1 MNTKKTVLCF
11 GVAFVILFALFLGL
25 FGVLLNEFT
34 PHNASEWIDEASAVQ
49 SSFTAETS
57 KSDIAKA
64 GTVNVNVEIYVRGTT
79 THEKLYPTYQCAA
92 NSTLDL
98 SYNSDLA
105 RTVRGFVGNFH
116 SWPSSVWDGFYP
128 AKDSGGKLMSYNV
141 GTSDVTLYAY
151 YDVNPAIGLIA
162 TKGVRFNMSG
172 DYAIAYISGDSIDL
186 QAWESELVLDE
197 GYSFVCWSTNVTI
210 TGKLSSTV
218 IPRSDAGKVFYAV
231 ALPDVSVVFD
241 IYCEGTE
248 ANTTFEKKC
257 AALTEFDLSLDGD
270 IAQEIKSY
278 VAKHMTWPKSSLE
291 GFYAENGEKISSA
304 VIPPSSDSVR
314 IKVKY
319 VQSTSYV
326 TLVMTAGQFLYGGST
341 NKGYFEGNSSIDLKS
356 WEGSTMV
363 IPEGY
368 TFICWSST
376 PQYSGKLSDTVIPS
390 SAEGNTY
397 YAVVLP
403 DVTLSIDVFCRDDV
417 ASANPK
423 MTFPAYS
430 TVDLSDDGEVR
441 SFVQSIVSRVMK
453 WPQSVWDGFYS
464 SRDGAK
470 ITSFVFGENDA
481 TICAAYKV
489 KPYFTYWYLGADG
502 FSWYDERVYYHDAD
516 EVIDMSVAG
525 YSGYKAAEALGIEL
539 LGFSDKFAGAVD
551 DDNMFG
557 QEYVYTTLYACYS
570 CTVDIGF
577 VSAKKGVDGTTM
589 LTNTG
594 SGAEIAPRQT
604 YSGQY
609 ITLPQSVQEYIAK
622 CIASGKCDRVEPKL
636 IDSFVL
642 YIFTDALQYS
652 GNLRLYDMLAP
663 TSDMQIPTVTVF
675 SFQKFLQYVY
685 KYGQNVNPEFDE
697 QLDLT
702 TCNVVLVPTSGG
714 SVVFDDDGD
723 GVPNKTTGDK
733 ISDWFGN
740 LWNGIKES
748 TVFQKAKV
756 AIMIVLGVLAVLLI
770 LPLIPYLIQ
779 AVIFV
784 VMLPIKAIRAI
795 AKAVKKNKQ

>member
-1 MNTKKTVLCF
+1 MNTKKTVLCY

-34 PHNASEWIDEASAVQ
+34 PHNTSEWIDEVSAVQ
-49 SSFTAETS
+49 SSVTAETS

-64 GTVNVNVEIYVRGTT
+64 GTVNVNVEIYVRGHS
-79 THEKLYPTYQCAA
+79 THETLRPVYQCPA
-92 NSTLDL
+92 NTTLDL
-98 SYNSDLA
+98 SYDGDLGFA
-105 RTVRGFVGNFH
+105 VRGYVGHFM
-116 SWPSSVWDGFYP
+116 SWPNSTWDGFYP
-128 AKDSGGKLMSYNV
+128 AKDSNEKLTSYNV

-151 YDVNPAIGLIA
+151 YDVRPHVGLIITGHA
-162 TKGVRFNMSG
+162 KFKVVGSSST
-172 DYAIAYISGDSIDL
+172 IAYFGDDDTLDL
-186 QAWESELVLDE
+186 EIWERQLDIE
-197 GYSFVCWSTNVTI
+197 SGYSLACWSTDVSVT
-210 TGKLSSTV
+210 GALSNTV
-218 IPRSDAGKVFYAV
+218 ISASQGYQVLYAV
-231 ALPDVSVVFD
+231 ILPDVTVTFNV
-241 IYCEGTE
+241 YVEGTE
-248 ANTTFEKKC
+248 ATANFKKTFSSGHEYD
-257 AALTEFDLSLDGD
+257 FSLDGELAD
-270 IAQEIKSY
+270 LVKSE
-278 VAKHMTWPKSSLE
+278 VAHYMTWPKSSLE
-291 GFYAENGEKISSA
+291 GFYNEDGECITGVSGL
-304 VIPPSSDSVR
+304 IPFDFTV
-314 IKVKY
+314 KVKY
-319 VQSTSYV
+319 TMPTSYV
-326 TLVMTAGQFLYGGST
+326 TLVMTAGQFMYGGST

-368 TFICWSST
+368 TFICWSATS
-376 PQYSGKLSDTVIPS
+376 QYSGKLSSTVIPS
-390 SAEGNTY
+390 SAEGSTY

-403 DVTLSIDVFCRDDV
+403 DVTLSIDAFCRDDV
-417 ASANPK
+417 ASQK
-423 MTFPAYS
+423 CEMTFPAYS

-481 TICAAYKV
+481 SICAAYKV

-557 QEYVYTTLYACYS
+557 QEYVHTTLYACYS

-577 VSAKKGVDGTTM
+577 VSAKKGVDGTTF
-589 LTNTG
+589 LNNTG

-609 ITLPQSVQEYIAK
+609 IALPQSVQEYIAK
-622 CIASGKCDRVEPKL
+622 CIASGKCDRVDPKL
-636 IDSFVL
+636 V
-642 YIFTDALQYS
+642 DAFMLDILMDDLQYS
-652 GNLRLYDMLAP
+652 GNMRLFDMLAP
-663 TSDMQIPTVTVF
+663 TDDMQIPTVTVY
-675 SFQKFLQYVY
+675 SFQKFLSYAY
-685 KYGQNVNPEFDE
+685 KYAQNVSPEFDE
-697 QLDLT
+697 QLDLAT
-702 TCNVVLVPTSGG
+702 YNVVLVPTSGG

-723 GVPNKTTGDK
+723 GVSNKTTGDK

-795 AKAVKKNKQ
+795 VKAVKKK